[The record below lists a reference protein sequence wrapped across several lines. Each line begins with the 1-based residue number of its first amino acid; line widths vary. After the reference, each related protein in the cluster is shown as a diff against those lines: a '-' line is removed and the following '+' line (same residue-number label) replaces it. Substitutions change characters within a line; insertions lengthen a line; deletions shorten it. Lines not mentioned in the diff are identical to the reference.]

1 MKEALLTLTPGE
13 LRDLAGALEAGRLG
27 PPYTPL
33 SLQQFVNRESADATA
48 TSLDE
53 IARRGCTALA
63 MARLLTLLAVGAE
76 QRPLLE
82 DVIDLVA
89 TGPGTNERQTRPTAV
104 VVSDLFRGAEKS
116 VIVAGYSV
124 HQGQSVFRDLAQRME
139 ELPGLQVSLYLDIQ
153 RGNGDT
159 SLPDEIVRRFS
170 YRFRATQWPPG
181 KPLPVVYYD
190 PRSVASDRSQTS
202 ALHAKCVIIDS
213 RRLFVSSA
221 NFTEAA
227 QQRNIEI
234 GLLLDSELLASRIE
248 RFFSDLVT
256 KEFLKRAV

>member
-1 MKEALLTLTPGE
+1 MKEPLLILTPDE
-13 LRDLAGALEAGRLG
+13 LRDLAGALEAGRLDA
-27 PPYTPL
+27 PYTAL
-33 SLQQFVNRESADATA
+33 RLQQFVNREFADATA

-53 IARRGCTALA
+53 IANRGCTPQA
-63 MARLLTLLAVGAE
+63 MARLLTLLAACAE

-82 DVIDLVA
+82 DVVDLVA
-89 TGPGTNERQTRPTAV
+89 TGPGTNERQPRPTAV

-139 ELPGLQVSLYLDIQ
+139 ELPELQVRLYLDIQ

-159 SLPDEIVRRFS
+159 SLPDEIVKRFS
-170 YRFRATQWPPG
+170 YRFRTTQWPAGRPI
-181 KPLPVVYYD
+181 PAVYYD
-190 PRSVASDRSQTS
+190 PRSVALDRSQIS
-202 ALHAKCVIIDS
+202 ALHAKCVVIDGK
-213 RRLFVSSA
+213 RLFVSSA

-234 GLLLDSELLASRIE
+234 GLLLDSELLASRID
-248 RFFSDLVT
+248 RFFGDLVT
-256 KEFLKRAV
+256 KELLKRAV

>member
-1 MKEALLTLTPGE
+1 MKEPLLSLTPGE
-13 LRDLAGALEAGRLG
+13 LRDLAGALEAGRLDA
-27 PPYTPL
+27 PYTAL
-33 SLQQFVNRESADATA
+33 RLQQFINRESANAAA

-53 IARRGCTALA
+53 IASRGCTPQAL
-63 MARLLTLLAVGAE
+63 ARLLTLVAVGAE

-82 DVIDLVA
+82 DVVHLVA
-89 TGPGTNERQTRPTAV
+89 TGPGTSERQPRPTAV

-124 HQGQSVFRDLAQRME
+124 HQGQSVFRDLAHRME
-139 ELPGLQVSLYLDIQ
+139 ELPELKVRLYLDIQ

-170 YRFRATQWPPG
+170 YRFRTTQWPSG
-181 KPLPVVYYD
+181 KPIPAVYYD
-190 PRSVASDRSQTS
+190 PRSVAADRSQAS

-213 RRLFVSSA
+213 ERLFVSSA

-227 QQRNIEI
+227 QQRNIEL
-234 GLLLDSELLASRIE
+234 GLLLNSEALASRIE
-248 RFFSDLVT
+248 KFFGELVT
-256 KEFLKRAV
+256 KQLLKRAI